1 MTVRVTLAAMR
12 VQRSLRGAIAGAVA
26 ATIMALEQPLDKRL
40 FESDYDEV
48 ELLGKLVTR
57 GDEWQAVG
65 FAMHVQN
72 GAIFGAVYAEIK
84 PFLPGPAVVRG
95 LLAALVENTALW
107 PGVALVDRFHPAR
120 KDLPRLSGN
129 RRAFAQTTFRH
140 AVFGIVLGLLENV
153 LNDRSADEPPE
164 VPVSQNG
171 HGNIERA
178 VAGASA

>member
-1 MTVRVTLAAMR
+1 
-12 VQRSLRGAIAGAVA
+12 VA

-40 FESDYDEV
+40 FDSDYDDV
-48 ELLGKLVTR
+48 ELMGKLVTR

-65 FAMHVQN
+65 FALHIQN
-72 GAIFGAVYAEIK
+72 GAIFGAIYAELK

-95 LLAALVENTALW
+95 LLAALAENTALW
-107 PGVALVDRFHPAR
+107 PGVELIDRFHPAR
-120 KDLPRLSGN
+120 KDLPGLSGN
-129 RRAFAQTTFRH
+129 KRVFAQTTFRH
-140 AVFGIVLGLLENV
+140 AIFGIVLGLLEDA

-171 HGNIERA
+171 HGNIEQA